1 MLKEENEL
9 LCRVGPGTPMGTF
22 MRQFWVPV
30 MPAAGLE
37 AGGDPERI
45 RILGENFVA
54 FRAHDGR
61 VGLFDEGC
69 PHRGVS
75 LVLARNAD
83 CALTCI
89 FHGWKIDVSGKVVD
103 VPAEPPE
110 RREAFASR
118 VKVAHYPT
126 KEVAGILWVWLGKGE
141 PAPFPKY
148 NWTEL
153 PQSHIRFG
161 LGKINSNW
169 LNGLEGQ
176 LDSAHVGILH
186 QDWATKDPK
195 QFGKSNIDN
204 ATLDLAPRF
213 EFEEQPYGFR
223 EAAVRNMPDGQHYV
237 RVREFVLPW
246 YSYIPQ
252 GGGREGMQLLTISV
266 PVDDETSI
274 QWDVRYNLV
283 RPLTDSNWPNQTR
296 VTDMTA
302 LLGGAEKRYGQDREL
317 VKAGR
322 WSGFKVLRHEDYAV
336 AVAQGAI
343 ADRSKEFLA
352 SSDIPVV
359 RARRALMIAAK
370 KSVEGE
376 KGPEFDPAIEWGSVR
391 AFADTIP
398 ADADWKELPRG

>member
-9 LCRVGPGTPMGTF
+9 LSRVGPGTPMGTF

-45 RILGENFVA
+45 RLLGEDFVA

-61 VGLFDEGC
+61 VGFFDEGC

-103 VPAEPPE
+103 VPAEPPD
-110 RREAFASR
+110 RREAFAAR
-118 VKVAHYPT
+118 VKVNHYPT
-126 KEVAGILWVWLGKGE
+126 AEKAGILWVWLGKGE
-141 PAPFPKY
+141 PAPFPHY
-148 NWTEL
+148 NWIDL

-161 LGKINSNW
+161 LGKINSGW

-186 QDWATKDPK
+186 QDWSTKDPK
-195 QFGKSNIDN
+195 QLGKSNIDYT
-204 ATLDLAPRF
+204 TLDLAPRF
-213 EFEEQPYGFR
+213 EFEEQPYGYR
-223 EAAVRNMPDGQHYV
+223 EAAVRNMPDGTHYV
-237 RVREFVLPW
+237 RVREFVMPW

-252 GGGREGMQLLTISV
+252 GGGREGVQLLTISV

-274 QWDVRYNLV
+274 QWDVRYNLA

-296 VTDMTA
+296 INDMTA
-302 LLGGAEKRYGQDREL
+302 LLGGPEKRYGQDREM
-317 VKAGR
+317 VKAGK

-336 AVAQGAI
+336 AAAQGKI
-343 ADRSKEFLA
+343 AARDKEFLG
-352 SSDIPVV
+352 SSDISIV
-359 RARRALMIAAK
+359 RARRALMNAAK
-370 KSVEGE
+370 KSTTGE
-376 KGPEFDPAIEWGSVR
+376 KGPEFNPAIEWGLIRS
-391 AFADTIP
+391 FAEMIP
-398 ADADWKELPRG
+398 ANADWKQLPRG

>member
-9 LCRVGPGTPMGTF
+9 LSRVGPATPMGNF
-22 MRQFWVPV
+22 MRRFWVPV
-30 MPAAGLE
+30 MPAEGLA
-37 AGGDPERI
+37 AGGDPERV
-45 RILGENFVA
+45 RLLGQDFVA
-54 FRAHDGR
+54 FRADDGR
-61 VGLFDEGC
+61 VGFFDEGC

-75 LVLARNAD
+75 LSLARNED

-110 RREAFASR
+110 RREAFAAR
-118 VKVAHYPT
+118 IKVNHYPT
-126 KEVAGILWVWLGKGE
+126 VERAGILWVWLGEGT
-141 PAPFPKY
+141 PAPFPNY
-148 NWTEL
+148 NWIDL

-161 LGKINSNW
+161 IGKIKANW

-186 QDWATKDPK
+186 QDWATKD
-195 QFGKSNIDN
+195 KSKLGARNIDY

-237 RVREFVLPW
+237 RVREFVMPW

-252 GGGREGMQLLTISV
+252 GGGREGVQLLTISV

-283 RPLTDSNWPNQTR
+283 RPLTDSNFPNQTEVR
-296 VTDMTA
+296 DMMPV
-302 LLGGAEKRYGQDREL
+302 LGGAENRYGQNRAE
-317 VKAGR
+317 VKAGK
-322 WSGFKVLRHEDYAV
+322 WTGFPVLRYEDYAV
-336 AVAQGAI
+336 AMAQGVI
-343 ADRSKEFLA
+343 ADRAKEFLA
-352 SSDIPVV
+352 SSDIVIV
-359 RARRALMIAAK
+359 RARRALANAAK
-370 KSVEGE
+370 AHAGGKD
-376 KGPEFDPAIEWGSVR
+376 GPEFNADIDWGLIRS
-391 AFADTIP
+391 FAEIIP
-398 ADADWKELPRG
+398 KDVDWKQMPRG